1 MTIPTHPQ
9 LGWIGKWLGNMGSA
23 MASNLQNYLHAQGQ
37 LPLRF
42 WNRTAC
48 KGEALTS
55 LGGVYCDSIA
65 DVVRDSA
72 IIFISTSNDEA
83 LQTIITQ
90 IISAGNLT
98 DKIIVDTTT
107 VHPDTSKAVSAKLTQ
122 ENAFLVSGPVFG
134 SAPMAAERKILM
146 VAAGSHCP
154 IHRISPYIKDVI
166 ARDMLE
172 VGDRPEKASLLKI
185 IGNFLVSG
193 LTEIIGEAQVLAEKS
208 DLGTE
213 VVEKLLEAQFG
224 PLPTM
229 ISKRLTQGVYMPPKG
244 TSPWSNLDLALKDVD
259 HAIECGAA
267 VGTRLPVGEVVL
279 DHLKRAKVFSQEQ
292 DRQMDS
298 AASYGIIR
306 CDAGLEFENEFV
318 KKRDA

>member
-1 MTIPTHPQ
+1 MTIATDLQ
-9 LGWIGKWLGNMGSA
+9 LGWIGLGNMGSA

-42 WNRTAC
+42 WNRTAS
-48 KGEALTS
+48 KGEVVTS
-55 LGGVYCDSIA
+55 LGGIQCDSIA
-65 DVVRDSA
+65 DVVRDST
-72 IIFISTSNDEA
+72 IIFLSTSNDEA
-83 LQTIITQ
+83 LEIIIGE
-90 IISAGNLT
+90 IIATGNLT

-107 VHPDTSKAVSAKLTQ
+107 VHPDTSKAVSAKLVR

-146 VAAGSHCP
+146 VAAGARCT
-154 IHRISPYIKDVI
+154 IHRISPYIKGVI

-172 VGDRPEKASLLKI
+172 VADEPQKASLLKI
-185 IGNFLVSG
+185 IGNFVVSG
-193 LTEIIGEAQVLAEKS
+193 LTEIIGEAHVFAEKS
-208 DLGTE
+208 ELGTE

-244 TSPWSNLDLALKDVD
+244 TSPWSNLDLALKDAD
-259 HAIECGAA
+259 HALECAVA

-279 DHLKRAKVFSQEQ
+279 ENLKRAKVFSQEQ
-292 DRQMDS
+292 DRQLDS

-306 CDAGLEFENEFV
+306 CDAGLDFDNESV